1 MAHRDNEN
9 RRFKRYSVDGIHGSV
24 LYLSE
29 LNVLNISVEGAAI
42 ETTKR
47 LDVNREY
54 TFKITYK
61 DTALSLRGRV
71 VWALLSYREK
81 KGSEEIIPF
90 YRAGIMFTDTLTEKA
105 ITLISFI
112 EENKIK
118 TPEKRLGG
126 VRFKIANPKSVK
138 INYPYT
144 YELKKIS
151 LSGMLIE
158 TEYPL
163 ELNSQH
169 DVEIYLSEYALSIVC
184 RIAHCEKIESHDV
197 TKYSI
202 GIEFVKI
209 LENDIRILEDFLT
222 SL

>member
-81 KGSEEIIPF
+81 KGSKEIIPF

-105 ITLISFI
+105 TTLISFI

-163 ELNSQH
+163 DLNSH
-169 DVEIYLSEYALSIVC
+169 YDIELYLNKNILNVVG
-184 RIAHCEKIESHDV
+184 RIANCKKIDLHNV
-197 TKYSI
+197 TKHSI
-202 GIEFVKI
+202 GVEFIKIPDNDIKI
-209 LENDIRILEDFLT
+209 LKDFLT

>member
-1 MAHRDNEN
+1 MANRDNEK
-9 RRFKRYSVDGIHGSV
+9 RRFKRFSVDGIHGSV

-29 LNVLNISVEGAAI
+29 LDVLNISIEGAAI

-61 DTALSLRGRV
+61 DTALNLRGRV
-71 VWALLSYREK
+71 VWALLCYREK

-105 ITLISFI
+105 TALLSFI

-126 VRFKIANPKSVK
+126 VRFKIANAKSVK
-138 INYPYT
+138 INYPHA
-144 YELKKIS
+144 YEIKKIS

-163 ELNSQH
+163 ELNSH
-169 DVEIYLSEYALSIVC
+169 YDVELYLSEHALSIVG
-184 RIAHCEKIESHDV
+184 RIAHCKKIDSHDV